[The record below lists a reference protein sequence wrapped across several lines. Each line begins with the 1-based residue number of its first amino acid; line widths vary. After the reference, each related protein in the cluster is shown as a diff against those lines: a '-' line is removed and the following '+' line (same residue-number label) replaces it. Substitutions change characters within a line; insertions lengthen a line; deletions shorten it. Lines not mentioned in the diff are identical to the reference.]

1 MRHKASNVI
10 YSLALTG
17 RTIRHLRPAQIIN
30 RILRRVKPV
39 PDIRPPSF
47 ALKMSH
53 GTIAPFV
60 ERLLSILG
68 NANFIFLNH
77 SRQLVWPHGWGDSA
91 APKLWLYNLHYF
103 EGLLCPETPDTLKE
117 ELIARWLLDNPPG
130 RGVGW
135 EPYPLS
141 LRIVNWIK
149 WSLIGGKLSDDAVR
163 SLAVQARFLHATLE
177 YHLLGNHLFANAK
190 ALVFAGC
197 FFAGEEAER
206 WLCKGLNILGTQIK
220 EQFLLDGGHFELSTT
235 YHALLTEDLLD
246 LINIMRAGSM
256 PVPREWLEAAGRALS
271 WLRTMTRPDGL
282 PPLFNDAA
290 YGITPTCKE
299 LSNYAE
305 RLGISRPAALSPGM
319 NDLPHSGYFR
329 YEGEK
334 FSFFGDIGP
343 IGPDYIPGHGHCD
356 MLNFEFY
363 ANGQP
368 VIVDTGTST
377 YEIGETRLS
386 ERGTAAHNTV
396 QVDDR
401 EQSEI
406 WASFRI
412 ARRAKIIE
420 RKISDNE
427 AVGAIKS
434 YGRDA
439 YTHHRRFNLSD
450 QNVSIQDDISGIHAD
465 SICRA
470 RFHFHPVANP
480 ELRDGKIVYQDI
492 EIISYGADRVEI
504 MDYFYAPEFN
514 KRIPAKVAVITFRK
528 SLRTEIIV

>member
-1 MRHKASNVI
+1 MIR
-10 YSLALTG
+10 
-17 RTIRHLRPAQIIN
+17 RTYQIGLYWRTLRHLRPVQVIN
-30 RILRRVKPV
+30 RIYRKLFPPKKLSTSACPLRYVACSTRTFIDKPASYLGE
-39 PDIRPPSF
+39 RR
-47 ALKMSH
+47 
-53 GTIAPFV
+53 FV
-60 ERLLSILG
+60 
-68 NANFIFLNH
+68 FLNEN
-77 SRQLVWPHGWGDSA
+77 RQLSLPRDWNNTGI
-91 APKLWLYNLHYF
+91 PKLWLYNLHYF

-256 PVPREWLEAAGRALS
+256 PVPHEWLEAAGRALS